1 MSDYSEAL
9 TPPELQDLLE
19 RGSKFQQW
27 ANENGFGPNTTEDKL
42 LTALG
47 RIDEVWER
55 LDRLPASLIY
65 YPDALKLIG
74 PWRDEIQEILRPNFK
89 VNKEK

>member
-1 MSDYSEAL
+1 MS
-9 TPPELQDLLE
+9 
-19 RGSKFQQW
+19 
-27 ANENGFGPNTTEDKL
+27 NTEDRL

-47 RIDEVWER
+47 RIDEAWER

-74 PWRDEIQEILRPNFK
+74 SWRDEIQKILRPNFQVSK
-89 VNKEK
+89 EEQSENKDIKDS